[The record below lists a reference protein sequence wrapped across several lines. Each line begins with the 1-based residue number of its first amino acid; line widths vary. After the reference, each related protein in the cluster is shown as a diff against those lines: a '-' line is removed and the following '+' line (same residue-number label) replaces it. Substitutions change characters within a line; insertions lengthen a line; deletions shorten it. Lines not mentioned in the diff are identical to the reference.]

1 MKKMI
6 SNKVCFTDM
15 ILWIIDLGM
24 FEIGVHV
31 SNEFVHVFFIILG
44 SILLPYIMWRNYIWF
59 YKERIHLKDK
69 TRMYVIGRSTLLA
82 VIACLLNLRTKN
94 DLERSYVIILM
105 GSLLII
111 FILLTQ
117 SIVLRTYFTVNEVK
131 TVFPFNAK
139 ATDYQKIMFIRNK
152 IYQQTGL
159 NLANGHFSLDNF
171 DYFKRLACRV
181 SKNISKLDLEEYK
194 LLLTMNDKSFNWWD
208 WNKLFGNII
217 ENGITGI
224 ISMAFFGSLAIQV
237 ANVSLPSVSVNNSF
251 NLWII
256 LIVYIALILFIVFF
270 PVLRVHFKHKKIAK
284 QKSFFIALFEL
295 ALTYKE

>member
-24 FEIGVHV
+24 FEIGVHI
-31 SNEFVHVFFIILG
+31 SNELVHVFFVILG

-82 VIACLLNLRTKN
+82 VIACLLNVRTKN

-117 SIVLRTYFTVNEVK
+117 SIVLRTYFTVNEAK
-131 TVFPFNAK
+131 TVFPFNVK
-139 ATDYQKIMFIRNK
+139 ATDYQKIMFIRNRM
-152 IYQQTGL
+152 YQQTGL

-171 DYFKRLACRV
+171 DYFKRLSCRV

-208 WNKLFGNII
+208 
-217 ENGITGI
+217 
-224 ISMAFFGSLAIQV
+224 
-237 ANVSLPSVSVNNSF
+237 
-251 NLWII
+251 
-256 LIVYIALILFIVFF
+256 
-270 PVLRVHFKHKKIAK
+270 
-284 QKSFFIALFEL
+284 
-295 ALTYKE
+295 

>member
-24 FEIGVHV
+24 FEIGVHI
-31 SNEFVHVFFIILG
+31 SNELVHVFFIILG

-82 VIACLLNLRTKN
+82 VIACLLNVRTKN

-117 SIVLRTYFTVNEVK
+117 SIVMRTYFTVNEAK
-131 TVFPFNAK
+131 TVFPFNVK
-139 ATDYQKIMFIRNK
+139 ATDYQKIMFIRNRM
-152 IYQQTGL
+152 YQQTGL

-171 DYFKRLACRV
+171 DYFKR
-181 SKNISKLDLEEYK
+181 
-194 LLLTMNDKSFNWWD
+194 
-208 WNKLFGNII
+208 
-217 ENGITGI
+217 
-224 ISMAFFGSLAIQV
+224 
-237 ANVSLPSVSVNNSF
+237 
-251 NLWII
+251 
-256 LIVYIALILFIVFF
+256 
-270 PVLRVHFKHKKIAK
+270 
-284 QKSFFIALFEL
+284 
-295 ALTYKE
+295 